1 MFLASSSPSSIRFA
15 ISGSS
20 SGFKSGTRPIS
31 FRYILTGSFSCTL
44 PPEENDDKSSRLDKG
59 FSSSSSSRSES
70 LLSSSSS
77 STSSTSSSSKSRSSS
92 SVAVSS
98 SISSSSTIW
107 IFSVLNQSQSSS
119 MSSSDISKCSKDAM
133 TSFCAMEPFFFAISL

>member
-1 MFLASSSPSSIRFA
+1 MFLASSSPSSIRLA

-31 FRYILTGSFSCTL
+31 FKYILTGSFNCTL
-44 PPEENDDKSSRLDKG
+44 PPVENEVKSSKLDNG
-59 FSSSSSSRSES
+59 FSSSSSSRSGS
-70 LLSSSSS
+70 LTSSS
-77 STSSTSSSSKSRSSS
+77 STSSTSSSSKSKSSS

-119 MSSSDISKCSKDAM
+119 ISSSDISKCSKDAM
-133 TSFCAMEPFFFAISL
+133 TSFCAMEPFFLAISL